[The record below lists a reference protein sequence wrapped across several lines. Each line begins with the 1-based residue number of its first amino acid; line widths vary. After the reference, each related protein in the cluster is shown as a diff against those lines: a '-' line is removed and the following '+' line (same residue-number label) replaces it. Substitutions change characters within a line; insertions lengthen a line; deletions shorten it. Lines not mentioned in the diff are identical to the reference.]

1 MVLEVR
7 LLSSRLIMCNSDNNK
22 AMPIQLAPLVG
33 AGLGAL
39 QQSKIEKAL
48 AGEKTYTKPKTI
60 FGKLIG
66 GVSGRSAAAEATAST
81 KTAPLTSNV
90 MNSLQPSAKSTPVS
104 GGISFGG
111 EAARKTYLP
120 FAIVAAVVAAFYFM
134 RKKGR
139 GRRR

>member
-1 MVLEVR
+1 M
-7 LLSSRLIMCNSDNNK
+7 SNCNRTETM
-22 AMPIQLAPLVG
+22 AIQLAPLVG

-66 GVSGRSAAAEATAST
+66 GVSGRTAAAEASAGA
-81 KTAPLTSNV
+81 KTAPLSDTV
-90 MNSLQPSAKSTPVS
+90 MNSLQPSAKSTPLS

-120 FAIVAAVVAAFYFM
+120 FAIVAAVIAAFYFM
-134 RKKGR
+134 RRKG
-139 GRRR
+139 GRRRR

>member
-1 MVLEVR
+1 M
-7 LLSSRLIMCNSDNNK
+7 SSCNNQK
-22 AMPIQLAPLVG
+22 TMAIQLAPLIG

-66 GVSGRSAAAEATAST
+66 GVSGRTAAAEASAST
-81 KTAPLTSNV
+81 KTAPLSDNV
-90 MNSLQPSAKSTPVS
+90 MNSLQPSAKSTPIT
-104 GGISFGG
+104 GGFSFGG
-111 EAARKTYLP
+111 EATKRTYLP
-120 FAIVAAVVAAFYFM
+120 FYLGAVVLGIFFFM

>member
-1 MVLEVR
+1 M
-7 LLSSRLIMCNSDNNK
+7 SNCNKNQ
-22 AMPIQLAPLVG
+22 AMPIQLAPIVG

-66 GVSGRSAAAEATAST
+66 GVSGRTAAAEASAST
-81 KTAPLTSNV
+81 KTAPLNPAV
-90 MNSLQPSAKSTPVS
+90 MNSLQPSAKSSGTPIT

-120 FAIVAAVVAAFYFM
+120 FAIVAAVIAAFYFM
-134 RKKGR
+134 RRKG
-139 GRRR
+139 GRRRR

>member
-1 MVLEVR
+1 M
-7 LLSSRLIMCNSDNNK
+7 SNCNKNQNM
-22 AMPIQLAPLVG
+22 AIQLAPLVG

-66 GVSGRSAAAEATAST
+66 GVSGRTAAAEASAQT
-81 KTAPLTSNV
+81 KTAPLNEKV

-111 EAARKTYLP
+111 EASRKTYLP
-120 FAIVAAVVAAFYFM
+120 FAIVAAVIAAFYFM
-134 RKKGR
+134 RKKG
-139 GRRR
+139 GRRRR

>member
-1 MVLEVR
+1 M
-7 LLSSRLIMCNSDNNK
+7 
-22 AMPIQLAPLVG
+22 AIQLAPLVG

-66 GVSGRSAAAEATAST
+66 GISGRSAAAEASQN
-81 KTAPLTSNV
+81 KTSPLNESV
-90 MNSLQPSAKSTPVS
+90 MNSLQPSAKSTPIT
-104 GGISFGG
+104 GGFSFGG
-111 EAARKTYLP
+111 EAGKKTYLP
-120 FAIVAAVVAAFYFM
+120 FAIIAAVVAVFYFM

>member
-1 MVLEVR
+1 
-7 LLSSRLIMCNSDNNK
+7 MCNSDNNK

-48 AGEKTYTKPKTI
+48 AGEKIYTKPKTI

-90 MNSLQPSAKSTPVS
+90 MNSLQPSAKSSSTPIT
-104 GGISFGG
+104 GGFSFGG
-111 EAARKTYLP
+111 EAQRKTYLP
-120 FAIVAAVVAAFYFM
+120 FAIVAAIIAAFYFM
-134 RKKGR
+134 RRKG
-139 GRRR
+139 GRRRR